1 MSWIISE
8 NLCLVYGVPANVGI
22 GTTSP
27 RAKLDIAGIIQTNN
41 AISFNTDLSKSAS
54 ALLYR
59 NNGNLFFKEKQLNA
73 FYERTIPNVSTAPAD
88 YNKYYEIGTFSFGSL
103 QGIFTVELTF
113 DGDGY
118 GQGARYIIPT
128 SYRNDFLFQ
137 YSDGLTSVN
146 NVWIVAEG
154 NVQTPR
160 HLLNNPANWELQ
172 YRIVNNI
179 VEFRLVIK
187 GSDGETRTATARIK
201 IYHSDDFANS
211 TYTEDTGT
219 GIDSTSYER
228 LPSIISAPIGRTLI
242 ENTLNV
248 MGNVGIGM
256 TSPEG
261 RLVIKGAGTTTGIG
275 LQTQNSSGTAL
286 ATMLDNGNV
295 GIGTASPGRPL
306 HVRQSVNNLGIM
318 VGFDSVTNDMIQLHN
333 TTLVSTINSVNETF
347 NITNS
352 GSGISIIGSGNVGI
366 GTTSPTAQLHTT
378 GTVRFANF
386 GAGSLQTDAD
396 GNLSVSS
403 DERLKNVSGSFERG
417 LESLLE
423 INPIVYRWNDASG
436 METENKY
443 AGFSAQ
449 NIQSVIP
456 EAVGVD
462 SRGYL
467 TLSDRPILATTVN
480 GIKELKKIVDE
491 QDQLMGVENLKSV
504 FEKMKVSDLFGVIDA
519 LKKQD
524 EIFEKRITDLEGEIK
539 LQKETLSK
547 MESLTEKNKG
557 EVSGGLEIE
566 KNNISEEVENI
577 FAGLEFDNSAESLKS
592 VTSEVLKKFFETISF
607 DNNNSV
613 IFRDRLI
620 AEGGIEIAGEIVIG
634 KDSAGYAIIKENSNR
649 VKVIFEKEYTETP
662 LVSVTLSAGQQEDQ
676 EMQEAVEELILLSD
690 IRFIVTNV
698 TKSGFE
704 IKINQPAS
712 ADIPF
717 MWMVVS
723 GKNPNTFLSEKAE
736 NENDQTKITTENEK
750 NEVEKNELPVENIN
764 SSENISNEKS
774 NEENTS
780 AENLNNAVLD
790 NNISESINQSD
801 GLADVNR
808 VE

>member
-1 MSWIISE
+1 MFCVAHMSWIISE

-128 SYRNDFLFQ
+128 SYKNDFLSQ

-248 MGNVGIGM
+248 M
-256 TSPEG
+256 
-261 RLVIKGAGTTTGIG
+261 
-275 LQTQNSSGTAL
+275 
-286 ATMLDNGNV
+286 GNV

-736 NENDQTKITTENEK
+736 NENDQTRITTE
-750 NEVEKNELPVENIN
+750 VENIS